1 MVFIDGNSG
10 NSLVKG
16 MNPIIKFVLTIII
29 IVFSIWTNTLTGQVL
44 NLGFLLLMFAV
55 WGLLPGFIRLV
66 PIMLLFLIP
75 VFLISVICGSTLQA
89 AGVSSIRIVFMF
101 LCYVLFCGST
111 CPSMLTRSLN
121 TVGVSSYVSIGILIT
136 LRFIP
141 VLMNEMQKIK
151 DSFDMR
157 LNGQKRGFKVWYR
170 GMIIPFVFRMS
181 SLSDNLSL
189 ALHMK
194 GFGTAAPTVYKPV
207 GIKAADLIFLS
218 IISLFMAGVK
228 WIY

>member
-44 NLGFLLLMFAV
+44 NLGFLLLLFAV

-101 LCYVLFCGST
+101 LCYVLQFQN
-111 CPSMLTRSLN
+111 PSYAVQERGCLT
-121 TVGVSSYVSIGILIT
+121 
-136 LRFIP
+136 
-141 VLMNEMQKIK
+141 
-151 DSFDMR
+151 
-157 LNGQKRGFKVWYR
+157 KRT
-170 GMIIPFVFRMS
+170 S
-181 SLSDNLSL
+181 
-189 ALHMK
+189 
-194 GFGTAAPTVYKPV
+194 
-207 GIKAADLIFLS
+207 
-218 IISLFMAGVK
+218 
-228 WIY
+228 